1 MSFNYG
7 NGVLS
12 YQIYSKRFTY
22 IAWEI
27 KINGFN
33 KETKLFLF
41 FFYVKP
47 RAVTLHDKGDR
58 SKEIL

>member
-1 MSFNYG
+1 MGMEFCHT
-7 NGVLS
+7 
-12 YQIYSKRFTY
+12 KFTPKGSPTL
-22 IAWEI
+22 WEI